1 MIKLLRYMKKYW
13 YIAIFAPIF
22 MIVEV
27 TMDMMLPQ
35 FMEKMVDNGI
45 TTSNMDNVIRYGL
58 VMLAIVFI
66 GVLGGILSN
75 IFTNISC
82 YRFGND
88 LRKDVFK
95 KIMSLSVSQADNFR
109 VGSLVTRVTNDITKI
124 QNMLAMC
131 LRGLIRS
138 GGFFVLGTIFTLFI
152 SYKFGLVLAVI
163 LPIQIIFIIIFMRI
177 IFPIFIQIQE
187 RLDKVNSVV
196 LENISGARVVKAF
209 SKEEYEINRF
219 GKVNDEYTKK
229 TLFVSRISTLI
240 NPVLNLIVFGGQ
252 IVIYYIGGT
261 AIVDAARSF
270 VEPELMVGQVSQAI
284 TYITMICNAII
295 MIGLTFTNIA
305 SAIASAKRVNE
316 VLDTKEDLIDGI
328 FDFNGSNPVI
338 EFKNVSFNYP
348 NSQRSVLNDISFKI
362 NSGET
367 IAIVGS
373 TGCGKSTLVNLI
385 IRLHDVSFGH
395 ILIDDI
401 DIRDYKKS
409 ELRKN
414 ISICLQKAEL
424 FAGTINDNISFG
436 NLDAKEEDIIK
447 ASKIAQADNF
457 ILKKDDGYNELVL
470 ERGTSLS
477 GGQKQRLSIARAIV
491 RKPKILIFDD
501 STSALDLI
509 TEAKLYKALKKEMP
523 NVTKII
529 VAQRIA
535 TAKNADRILVLDNG
549 TIESIGTHDELMEN
563 SSVYKDIYSSQLK
576 REAF

>member
-27 TMDMMLPQ
+27 TMDMLLPH
-35 FMEKMVDNGI
+35 FMEQIVDYGI
-45 TTSNMDNVIRYGL
+45 TTSNLDNVIKYGL
-58 VMLAIVFI
+58 IMLGIVFI

-82 YRFGND
+82 YKFGND

-138 GGFFVLGTIFTLFI
+138 GGFFVLGIIFTLFI

-163 LPIQIIFIIIFMRI
+163 LPIQVIFTIIFLRI

-196 LENISGARVVKAF
+196 LENVDGARVVKAF
-209 SKEEYEINRF
+209 SKEKHEINRF
-219 GKVNDEYTKK
+219 GIVNDEYTKK

-261 AIVDAARSF
+261 AIITAARTLT
-270 VEPELMVGQVSQAI
+270 EPELMVGQISQAI
-284 TYITMICNAII
+284 TYITMICNALI
-295 MIGLTFTNIA
+295 MMGLTFSNIA
-305 SAIASAKRVNE
+305 SAMASAKRVNE
-316 VLDTKEDLIDGI
+316 VLDTEEDLVDGI
-328 FDFNGSNPVI
+328 YDFNSKNPVV
-338 EFKNVSFNYP
+338 EFRNVSFSYP
-348 NSQRSVLNDISFKI
+348 NSPTCVLNNITFTI

-385 IRLHDVSFGH
+385 IRLYDVTGGS
-395 ILIDDI
+395 IAIDDI

-414 ISICLQKAEL
+414 ISICLQKADL
-424 FAGTINDNISFG
+424 FAGTINENISFG
-436 NLDAKEEDIIK
+436 NLDSTEDEIK
-447 ASKIAQADNF
+447 KSAQIAQAESF
-457 ILKKDDGYNELVL
+457 ILKKDDQYNEQVL
-470 ERGTSLS
+470 ERGASLS
-477 GGQKQRLSIARAIV
+477 GGQKQRLSIARAID

-509 TEAKLYKALKKEMP
+509 TEAKLYRSLKKEMP

-549 TIESIGTHDELMEN
+549 LIESIGTHDELMEKSN
-563 SSVYKDIYSSQLK
+563 VYKDIYSSQLK
-576 REAF
+576 KEAY